1 MPHAPASDSDSHA
14 ALRRSVYLL
23 LIAIAA
29 GNVAGRLFAVN
40 SVDTIRLE
48 SHINL
53 QTARNHTGG
62 GEPVRR
68 ELERPFLSA
77 NDRSRWCTVRA
88 LVEHGTYAIDR
99 IIVEPNW
106 DTIDMVKHD
115 GRGNPAPGPD
125 EGHCY
130 SSKPPLLATLMA
142 GEYWLL
148 HRVTGK
154 TLGSHPHELGR
165 ILLFTWNVIP
175 LVAYLVILAGIAE
188 RYGRTDFGRILVM
201 AAGAVG
207 TLVTSYAVVFTNH
220 WPAAFAAMLSLD
232 AVLRIVVDGERR
244 WWWFLIGGTAAA
256 FTAACELPALS
267 WGVCVLT
274 LLAWKS
280 PRTTLLAA
288 APGIAVVVAAAIG
301 TNYMAHGTMAPAYA
315 QRHVAG
321 GWYDYQ
327 YRRDNRVIDSYW
339 KPTTPK
345 SKIDL
350 GEPSVIAYA
359 FDVTV
364 GHHGIFSL
372 TPVWIVSLAGI
383 GMVLRRRAEAGESRC
398 AERRAIAA
406 AILACTVACL
416 VFYVTRPLGDRNY
429 GGTATGFRWVIWFTP
444 LWLYAMLPAA
454 DAMAGYRSRRLV
466 AAGLLA
472 ISVLTASYP
481 TWNPWTLPWLQ
492 VFMDYAEGPPGM

>member
-1 MPHAPASDSDSHA
+1 MPHAPASTFDSRA
-14 ALRRSVYLL
+14 ALRRSVYLV

-29 GNVAGRLFAVN
+29 GNVTGRLFAVN

-48 SHINL
+48 SHLNL
-53 QTARNHTGG
+53 QTAQNYTGG
-62 GEPVRR
+62 GEPTRR
-68 ELERPFLSA
+68 DLQRPFLSA

-115 GRGNPAPGPD
+115 GHGNPAPAPD

-142 GEYWLL
+142 SEYWLL
-148 HRVTGK
+148 HSLTGK

-175 LVAYLVILAGIAE
+175 FVAYLVILAGIAE

-201 AAGAVG
+201 ASGAVG
-207 TLVTSYAVVFTNH
+207 TLVTSYAVAFTNH

-244 WWWFLIGGTAAA
+244 RWWFLIGGTAAA

-267 WGVCVLT
+267 WCMCVLA

-280 PRTTLLAA
+280 PRATLLAA
-288 APGIAVVVAAAIG
+288 APGVILVVAAAIG
-301 TNYMAHGTMAPAYA
+301 TNYLAHGTISPAYA
-315 QRHVAG
+315 QRHVKG

-327 YRRDNRVIDSYW
+327 YRRGTRVIDSYW
-339 KPTTPK
+339 KPTTTK
-345 SKIDL
+345 SKVDL
-350 GEPSVIAYA
+350 GEPSIIAYA

-372 TPVWIVSLAGI
+372 TPVWIMSLAGI
-383 GMVLRRRAEAGESRC
+383 GMVLRRRTADGDVEAT
-398 AERRAIAA
+398 ERRAVAA
-406 AILACTVACL
+406 TILACTVICL
-416 VFYVTRPLGDRNY
+416 AFYVTRPLEDRNY
-429 GGTATGFRWVIWFTP
+429 GGTATGFRWVIWFSP

-454 DAMAGYRSRRLV
+454 DAMAGHRSRRMV

-492 VFMDYAEGPPGM
+492 NFMDYTASPPGM